1 MTALVTHRALVVRG
15 RGGPVLVQDHGRGGH
30 AAVGVGRSG
39 AADRAAYRLGNRA
52 LGNLA
57 TAASLEVTL
66 GGLEAEVVGGPLW
79 CCLTGAPAT
88 LEADGRPHPAGAVVA
103 VRRQLRIGTPPRG
116 LRCYLAVRGGIDVP
130 PVLGSR
136 SRDVLAGLGPSP
148 LGTGDVVP
156 VGDEVAPGE
165 PGWPRVDAVPVPA
178 LTEPALLRVV
188 PGPRA
193 DLVAEPE
200 RLVTGEW
207 RASAHTDRVGTRLEG
222 GAPLLHRDAGRQVP
236 SEGALRGAVQVPP
249 SGEPVLFG
257 PDHPV
262 TGGYPVVGVVVDAD
276 VDRAAQLRPGDP
288 VRFRWA

>member
-1 MTALVTHRALVVRG
+1 MTRRALVVVG
-15 RGGPVLVQDHGRGGH
+15 ISGPVLVQDLGRPGH

-39 AADRAAYRLGNRA
+39 AADRAAYLLGNRA
-52 LGNLA
+52 VGNRLG
-57 TAASLEVTL
+57 AASLEVTL
-66 GGLEAEVVGGPLW
+66 GGLEVEVVGGPLW

-88 LEADGRPHPAGAVVA
+88 LEADGRACPAGAVVA
-103 VRRQLRIGTPPRG
+103 VRHRLRIGTPARG

-130 PVLGSR
+130 RVLGSR
-136 SRDVLAGLGPSP
+136 SRDVLAGLGPAP
-148 LGTGDVVP
+148 LGAGDVVV
-156 VGDEVAPGE
+156 VGDDAEEAE
-165 PGWPRVDAVPVPA
+165 AGWPRVDAVPVDA
-178 LTEPALLRVV
+178 LAEPALLRVV

-193 DLVAEPE
+193 DLVADPD

-207 RASAHTDRVGTRLEG
+207 RASVHTDRVGTRLEG
-222 GAPLLHRDAGRQVP
+222 GAPLLHRDPERQLP
-236 SEGALRGAVQVPP
+236 SEGAVRGALQVPP